1 MSRTKCRQS
10 EQKRFV
16 YQAPTLKVIHMSVRD
31 IITTSGVDE
40 DDNAGEWDPQ
50 ILG

>member
-1 MSRTKCRQS
+1 MNQIGNRQS
-10 EQKRFV
+10 EQRVV
-16 YQAPTLKVIHMSVRD
+16 YQSPVFEIVHLSVRD

-40 DDNAGEWDPQ
+40 DNNAGEWDPQ